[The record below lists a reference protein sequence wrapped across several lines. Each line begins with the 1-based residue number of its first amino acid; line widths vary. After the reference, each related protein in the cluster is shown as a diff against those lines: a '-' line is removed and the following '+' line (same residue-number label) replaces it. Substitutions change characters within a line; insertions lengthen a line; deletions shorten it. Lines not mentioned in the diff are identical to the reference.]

1 MKSWLVKRKPPIRVA
16 SSTKDL
22 LALFMPGGRRR
33 TETAELDYERSSGT
47 IFADLGI
54 PETEEHKLKAG
65 LVSKL
70 ASIMAELKL
79 TQTAAAELTGISQ
92 PDLSRV
98 LRGRF
103 RDFSATRLMKA
114 ITRLHSEIEII
125 VRTRGHEV
133 GERILLHA

>member
-1 MKSWLVKRKPPIRVA
+1 MSAVA
-16 SSTKDL
+16 VPSSLTSA
-22 LALFMPGGRRR
+22 LA
-33 TETAELDYERSSGT
+33 
-47 IFADLGI
+47 
-54 PETEEHKLKAG
+54 EEHKLKAG

-70 ASIMAELKL
+70 ASIMAELRL

-114 ITRLHSEIEII
+114 ITRLHSGIEIK

>member
-1 MKSWLVKRKPPIRVA
+1 
-16 SSTKDL
+16 
-22 LALFMPGGRRR
+22 MPSGRRR
-33 TETAELDYERSSGT
+33 TKMAKLDYERSSGNV
-47 IFADLGI
+47 FADLGI
-54 PETEEHKLKAG
+54 PEADDHKLKAG

-70 ASIMAELKL
+70 ASIMEELRL

-103 RDFSATRLMKA
+103 RDFSASRLIKA
-114 ITRLHSEIEII
+114 IISLHSEVEIT
-125 VRTRGHEV
+125 VRTQGHEV

>member
-1 MKSWLVKRKPPIRVA
+1 MARI
-16 SSTKDL
+16 
-22 LALFMPGGRRR
+22 
-33 TETAELDYERSSGT
+33 ELEPSSGNV
-47 IFADLGI
+47 FADLGV
-54 PETEEHKLKAG
+54 PEADDHKLKAG

-70 ASIMAELKL
+70 ASIMEELEL

-103 RDFSATRLMKA
+103 RDFSASRLMKA
-114 ITRLHSEIEII
+114 ITNLHSEVEIT
-125 VRTRGHEV
+125 VRTQGHEV